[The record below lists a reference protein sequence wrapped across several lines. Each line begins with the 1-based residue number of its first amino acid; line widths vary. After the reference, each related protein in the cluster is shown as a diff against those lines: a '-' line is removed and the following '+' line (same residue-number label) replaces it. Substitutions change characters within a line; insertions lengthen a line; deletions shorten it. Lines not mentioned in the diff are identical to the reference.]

1 MNRATVGT
9 GAGTAPWLRL
19 AGEVRRGILS
29 GEGMLYVAFIVL
41 IVIFSLTSPVFL
53 TVANFANIGRQTALV
68 SIIGVGMTYVIIA
81 GEFDL
86 SVGSVMALAG
96 VVAALAMRNVA
107 QYWLVGAIAGLGTGA
122 FFGLV
127 NGLLTTRLRIPSF
140 LITLGSVG
148 IARGAALMI
157 TNTRPVIITNQAYFQ
172 LFGEGSSILGIPT
185 SIAWTIIVAAI
196 GIVFLHF
203 TTFGRKVYATG
214 GNVTAARYTGINTVR
229 IKTVALVLTGL
240 LAGLAALVLSARSH
254 AARPDVGAGLELDT
268 ITAVILGGTTLAG
281 GRGTIVGTLVGSL
294 MIGILNNGLVL
305 LGVDAS
311 LQLAVKGLIIWAAV
325 ALSRK

>member
-1 MNRATVGT
+1 MKTVGT
-9 GAGTAPWLRL
+9 DARTLPWARLSSELRRN
-19 AGEVRRGILS
+19 VLS

-53 TVANFANIGRQTALV
+53 TVTNFANIGRQTALV
-68 SIIGVGMTYVIIA
+68 SIVGVGMTYVIIA

-96 VVAALAMRNVA
+96 VVAALAMRNVG
-107 QYWLVGAIAGLGTGA
+107 QHWLVGAIAGLGAGA

-127 NGLLTTRLRIPSF
+127 NGVLSTRLRIPSF
-140 LITLGSVG
+140 LITLGSLG
-148 IARGAALMI
+148 IARGVALMI

-172 LFGEGSSILGIPT
+172 IFGEGSFLGIPT
-185 SIAWTIIVAAI
+185 SIAWTIIVAAV
-196 GIVFLHF
+196 GILLLHF

-229 IKTVALVLTGL
+229 IKTVTLILTGL

-254 AARPDVGAGLELDT
+254 AARPDVGAGLELDA
-268 ITAVILGGTTLAG
+268 ITAVILGGTALAG
-281 GRGTIVGTLVGSL
+281 GRGTIVGTLIGSL

-311 LQLAVKGLIIWAAV
+311 VQLAVKGLIIWAAV